1 MVSFTES
8 IGTCFS
14 KYGVASGRA
23 SRSEYWWFQ
32 LFLLIIGTVG
42 GIADIIIFETIYGE
56 KGPINIVLMLATI
69 LPSICVAVRRLHDVN
84 RSGWWMFI
92 ALTCVGIIP
101 LLIWACSKG
110 TDGSNDYGEDPFQVT
125 TWTRDGGFT
134 VTRR

>member
-1 MVSFTES
+1 MVSFAES

-14 KYGVASGRA
+14 KYGVANGRA

-101 LLIWACSKG
+101 LIIWVCSKG
-110 TDGSNDYGEDPFQVT
+110 TDGPNDFGDDPLQE
-125 TWTRDGGFT
+125 GGANAIAN
-134 VTRR
+134 

>member
-32 LFLLIIGTVG
+32 LFLAIMQFTT
-42 GIADIIIFETIYGE
+42 IFSDALLFSDLVLEYDFF
-56 KGPINIVLMLATI
+56 PINTVASLATFI
-69 LPSICVAVRRLHDVN
+69 PSMCVYIRRLHDVD

-101 LLIWACSKG
+101 LLIWVCSKG
-110 TDGSNDYGEDPFQVT
+110 TDGPNDFGDDPLQE
-125 TWTRDGGFT
+125 GGANAI
-134 VTRR
+134 VN